1 LSWGIG
7 VAPSDF
13 ASVEGASREEEG
25 EAMRFL
31 LENHSFRTAECGQF
45 VDMTDDVKDV
55 VAGSG
60 VQNGMALVYSPHTTC
75 AVLINERESGFIKD
89 FGQLME
95 SLVPLGGPYRH
106 DDLEARTENLE
117 DDPHEVPNGHAHCRQ
132 ALLGSSSETIPIVNG
147 ELLLGRW
154 QRVFFLE
161 LDRARDR
168 KVLIQVM
175 GE

>member
-1 LSWGIG
+1 
-7 VAPSDF
+7 
-13 ASVEGASREEEG
+13 
-25 EAMRFL
+25 MRFL
-31 LENHSFRTAECGQF
+31 LENHSFRTADCGQF
-45 VDMTDDVKDV
+45 VDLTDDVKGV
-55 VAGSG
+55 VVKSD

-75 AVLINERESGFIKD
+75 AVLINERESGFIQD
-89 FGQLME
+89 FGRLMD
-95 SLVPLGGPYRH
+95 SLVPVGGPYRH

-117 DDPHEVPNGHAHCRQ
+117 DDPHDVPNGHAHCRQ
-132 ALLGSSSETIPIVNG
+132 ALLGSSSQTIPIVNG